1 MDAKRYWRDLTA
13 IFDNTIEIDILSLRD
28 NHTKMSLSTYENVDF
43 FQSELLSEY
52 NFIHAF
58 FTKRPS
64 NNDPVKLQEQ
74 LNLTSEINYLKQIH
88 SSKVIQVNNTLN
100 LKNKVA
106 DCLITKAKNQSL
118 WIYTA
123 DCIPILIADIKTRNI
138 AACHC
143 GLKGLQKKIIT
154 KTLKSLEKIGSYKSN
169 LIIALG
175 PSINGEKYQVN
186 KKDVED
192 LIIQIA
198 GENFT
203 EKNSCINA
211 IKGEAMIP
219 LFKKDSNP
227 NKIFFDIK
235 AAAILQLYKEG
246 IKQHQINLNRI
257 CTYSNPK
264 LFNSYRRE
272 KTYSRQWSC
281 IYS

>member
-1 MDAKRYWRDLTA
+1 M
-13 IFDNTIEIDILSLRD
+13 ILS
-28 NHTKMSLSTYENVDF
+28 TCKNVDF
-43 FQSELLSEY
+43 FQSELLREY
-52 NFIHAF
+52 DFIHAF

-64 NNDPVKLQEQ
+64 NNEPVKLQEQ
-74 LNLTSEINYLKQIH
+74 LNINSKINYLKQIH

-100 LKNKVA
+100 LKDKVA

-123 DCIPILIADIKTRNI
+123 DCIPILIADVKTRNV

-143 GLKGLQKKIIT
+143 GLKGLEKKIIS
-154 KTLKSLEKIGSYKSN
+154 KTLKSLEKIGSHKNN

-186 KKDVED
+186 KKDVKD
-192 LIIQIA
+192 LITQIA

-203 EKNSCINA
+203 AKNSCINA
-211 IKGEAMIP
+211 IKGKEMIP

-227 NKIFFDIK
+227 NKILFDIQ
-235 AAAILQLYKEG
+235 AAAISQLYKEG
-246 IKQHQINLNRI
+246 IKQYQINSNRI
-257 CTYSNPK
+257 CTFSNPN
-264 LFNSYRRE
+264 LFNSYKRE
-272 KTYSRQWSC
+272 KTNSRQWSC